1 MAKPPRLTAAEWPV
15 MRTVWASPEPEVTV
29 REVCDDLG
37 EGARATGQEPLAYST
52 VKTVMERLVDK
63 GHLATRKRS
72 KVGFFRALS
81 SPREASHSAIH
92 DVVER
97 MFGGLPS
104 PLVSYLTNSARLSP
118 EDIEMLQRFVSQ
130 RRKSRR
136 RR

>member
-1 MAKPPRLTAAEWPV
+1 
-15 MRTVWASPEPEVTV
+15 MRSVWTSREPEVTV
-29 REVCDDLG
+29 REVCDALARR
-37 EGARATGQEPLAYST
+37 ARAEGQDPLAYST
-52 VKTVMERLVDK
+52 VKTVMERLVEK

-104 PLVSYLTNSARLSP
+104 PLVSYLTDSARLSP
-118 EDIEMLQRFVSQ
+118 EDIEMLEKLVSQ
-130 RRKSRR
+130 SRKGHRR
-136 RR
+136 R